1 MKQGRRD
8 LGVFLAEFDRTVLE
22 AEAIMWDDA
31 AKISYLKRA
40 LNQDIR
46 RLLITV
52 EEPKSYT
59 GFCTKLKEL
68 DRKREEYEPKKS
80 WYRSP
85 APSVP
90 ASSWV

>member
-22 AEAIMWDDA
+22 AEANMWDDA

-40 LNQDIR
+40 LNQDIGR
-46 RLLITV
+46 PLITV

-59 GFCTKLKEL
+59 VF
-68 DRKREEYEPKKS
+68 S
-80 WYRSP
+80 RS
-85 APSVP
+85 
-90 ASSWV
+90 